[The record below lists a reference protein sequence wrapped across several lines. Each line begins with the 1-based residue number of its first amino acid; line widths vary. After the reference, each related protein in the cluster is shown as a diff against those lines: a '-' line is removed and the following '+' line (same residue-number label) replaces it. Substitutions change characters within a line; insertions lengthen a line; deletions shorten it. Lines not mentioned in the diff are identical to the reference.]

1 MHWCKEGP
9 QSHQAVFAIH
19 INDEPDDDDE
29 WNDELQPPHIIDE
42 GINKPSSEIKDDENS
57 STKLMKHF
65 QHQYYHQ
72 DINVITMAIKYFK
85 VNTQTEETYLISMTA
100 KDR

>member
-57 STKLMKHF
+57 STKLMKQL
-65 QHQYYHQ
+65 QHQHYHQ
-72 DINVITMAIKYFK
+72 DINVISMTIKYFK
-85 VNTQTEETYLISMTA
+85 VNTQTQETYLISMTA